1 MPGDNPMRLVKI
13 LFLVTLLVLPTTW
26 AVSKGKSKQ
35 ILPAYVLTARTVS
48 VIVDP
53 YAGISMDDPR
63 ANQIAQKDVETAL
76 SNWGRFEPLIGQS
89 TADLII
95 VVHKGRNRLV
105 DETIPDPRQN
115 NRAGVINPTNDG
127 IYMGGQRGQQPQ
139 NSPNAN
145 PPISAPSQTEI
156 GDTDDSFIVYQGNV
170 ENPLASPPAWR
181 FTARDCLRSHNVPAV
196 DEFRRAVDDAEKA
209 AASKKP

>member
-1 MPGDNPMRLVKI
+1 MRFTKTA
-13 LFLVTLLVLPTTW
+13 FLTIVLLLSSVS
-26 AVSKGKSKQ
+26 AVGKGKSKP
-35 ILPAYVLTARTVS
+35 ILPPYVLTARTVS

-145 PPISAPSQTEI
+145 PPVSAPSQAEI
-156 GDTDDSFIVYQGNV
+156 GETDDSFTVYQGNV
-170 ENPLASPPAWR
+170 ENPLDSPPAWR
-181 FTARDCLRSHNVPAV
+181 LTAKDCLRSHNVPAV
-196 DEFRRAVDDAEKA
+196 DEFRRDVADAEKA